1 MERLTEHF
9 GRYIRIKGLST
20 IYSSEYRKTAHLNN
34 AIIKLAAYEDA
45 MPLERVQELAQAEKD
60 GRLEVLKKE
69 EALRCT

>member
-9 GRYIRIKGLST
+9 GRYIRIKGLQT
-20 IYSSEYRKTAHLNN
+20 IYSSEYSKTARLNN

-60 GRLEVLKKE
+60 GRLIVLKKE
-69 EALRCT
+69 ETLRCT